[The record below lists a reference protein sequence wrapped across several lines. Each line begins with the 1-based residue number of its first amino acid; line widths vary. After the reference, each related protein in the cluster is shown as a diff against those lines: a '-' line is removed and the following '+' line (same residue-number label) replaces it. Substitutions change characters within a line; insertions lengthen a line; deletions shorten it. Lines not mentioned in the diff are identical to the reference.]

1 MPAEGRGFEERS
13 DEPEFRALTRGHLAG
28 TCGAEAEA
36 ALFKKVCIFS
46 GNAHPQ
52 LAQAIATHLETP
64 LAKSRTT
71 RFSDGESFV
80 EINENVRGVDAFVIQ
95 PTCSPVNDNVI
106 ELLIMCDALRRASAG
121 SINAVIPYYG
131 YARQDRK
138 VAPRTPI
145 TSKLVADL
153 IQAAGVTRVVT
164 VDLHAGQIQGFFN
177 IPVDHLFAMPVVL
190 EDYLKKNFDSSA
202 VFVSPDA
209 GGVERARAYSKRL
222 NASLAIIDK
231 RRERANESEVMNLIG
246 DVKGRPC
253 IVLDDIIDTAGT
265 LVNAAKALIDKGAT
279 KVVGVATHGVLSGP
293 AIQRIVDS
301 PLTEV
306 VVTDTIPLSEAARL
320 SGKIKQVSIAKL
332 LGEAIKRIHSSD
344 SVSSL
349 FA

>member
-1 MPAEGRGFEERS
+1 
-13 DEPEFRALTRGHLAG
+13 
-28 TCGAEAEA
+28 
-36 ALFKKVCIFS
+36 LFKKVCIFS
-46 GNAHPQ
+46 GNANPN
-52 LAQAIATHLETP
+52 LAQAIATFLETP
-64 LAKSRTT
+64 LAKSKTT

-95 PTCSPVNDNVI
+95 PTCSPVNDNVM

-177 IPVDHLFAMPVVL
+177 IPVDHLYAMPVVL
-190 EDYLKKNFDSSA
+190 EDYLKKNFDASA

-253 IVLDDIIDTAGT
+253 VVLDDIIDTAGT
-265 LVNAAKALIDKGAT
+265 LCNAAKALMSKGAT

-306 VVTDTIPLSEAARL
+306 VITDTIPMSDAAL
-320 SGKIKQVSIAKL
+320 ASGKIKQVSLAKL

>member
-1 MPAEGRGFEERS
+1 M
-13 DEPEFRALTRGHLAG
+13 
-28 TCGAEAEA
+28 
-36 ALFKKVCIFS
+36 FKKVCIFS
-46 GNAHPQ
+46 GNANPD
-52 LAQAIATHLETP
+52 LAAAIATYLETP
-64 LAKSRTT
+64 LSKCKIT

-80 EINENVRGVDAFVIQ
+80 EVNENVRGVDAYIIQ
-95 PTCSPVNDNVI
+95 PTCSPVNDTVM

-121 SINAVIPYYG
+121 SITAVIPYYG

-153 IQAAGVTRVVT
+153 IVAAGVTRVVSM
-164 VDLHAGQIQGFFN
+164 DLHAGQIQGFFN
-177 IPVDHLFAMPVVL
+177 IPFDHLYSMPVML

-209 GGVERARAYSKRL
+209 GGVERTRAFSKRL

-231 RRERANESEVMNLIG
+231 RRERANVSEVMNLIG
-246 DVKGRPC
+246 EVKGKDC
-253 IVLDDIIDTAGT
+253 IIIDDMIDTAGT
-265 LVNAAKALIDKGAT
+265 LAGAARALHEKGARRI
-279 KVVGVATHGVLSGP
+279 VACASHGVLSGP

-301 PLTEV
+301 PLAEV
-306 VVTDTIPLSEAARL
+306 VVTDTIPLSPAAKACP
-320 SGKIKQVSIAKL
+320 KIKQVTIARL

>member
-1 MPAEGRGFEERS
+1 V
-13 DEPEFRALTRGHLAG
+13 
-28 TCGAEAEA
+28 
-36 ALFKKVCIFS
+36 FKKVCLFT
-46 GNAHPQ
+46 GNANPG
-52 LAQAIATHLETP
+52 LAAAIGQYLETP
-64 LAKSRTT
+64 IGKCRVT

-80 EINENVRGVDAFVIQ
+80 EIGENVRGVDAFVVQ
-95 PTCSPVNDNVI
+95 PTSTPTNDNVM
-106 ELLIMCDALRRASAG
+106 ELLIMVDALRRASAG
-121 SINAVIPYYG
+121 SITAVMPYYG
-131 YARQDRK
+131 YGRQDRK

-177 IPVDHLFAMPVVL
+177 IPVDHLYAMPVVL
-190 EDYLKKNFDSSA
+190 EDYLKKNFDASA

-253 IVLDDIIDTAGT
+253 VVLDDIIDTAGT
-265 LVNAAKALIDKGAT
+265 LCNAAKALMSKGAT

-301 PLTEV
+301 PLAEV
-306 VVTDTIPLSEAARL
+306 IVTDTIPLSEAAQA

-332 LGEAIKRIHSSD
+332 LGEAITRIHSSD